1 MIGVGLLL
9 ILGVVQGSL
18 SQMVHVYQ
26 VPEVTSSE
34 GSTVTLHCN
43 YTATNVVNN
52 IGWFT
57 WYRHAVG
64 GPVVS
69 NDSKDFIGRVSVTT
83 QLDFIN
89 KRSANIQL
97 HKVNIIDTG
106 MYICE
111 ISLLFNQTEKGHGK
125 GTFLNVTGE
134 GLMNIY

>member
-1 MIGVGLLL
+1 MELLL
-9 ILGVVQGSL
+9 IIGSLQGSL
-18 SQMVHVYQ
+18 SQMIHVYQ

-69 NDSKDFIGRVSVTT
+69 NNNKDFIGRVSVTT

-97 HKVNIIDTG
+97 HIVNITDTG
-106 MYICE
+106 MYICQ
-111 ISLLFNQTEKGHGK
+111 ISLLFNQPEKGHGN
-125 GTFLNVTGE
+125 GTFLNVT
-134 GLMNIY
+134 